1 MRHGNLFWGVVLLL
15 LGGMMFLDAANVRL
29 FGGVRATE
37 LFWPAILL
45 VAGAWIIL
53 GVFLRGA
60 AQTGQAAIDLQ
71 GAREARVRLSHGAG
85 RLQVRGASLGGELAR
100 GTFGGGLRQSAR
112 KTGDRLEVEM
122 RTASEFWIPF
132 GPGVRYDWD
141 VQFNTDVPTKL
152 SMETGADESDVDLS
166 GLQLTDFKL
175 ETGASNTKVTL
186 PARGRL
192 HADFD
197 LGAASLT
204 VIVPEGVAARIRV
217 DSGVSDVRVDPR
229 FPRAG
234 NVYQSPDYETAA
246 NAVDIDIDAGAA
258 QITVR

>member
-29 FGGVRATE
+29 FGGIRATE
-37 LFWPAILL
+37 LFWPVILL
-45 VAGAWIIL
+45 VAGAWMIF

-60 AQTGQAAIDLQ
+60 AQAEQASIDLQ

-100 GTFGGGLRQSAR
+100 GTFGGGLRQSAQ
-112 KTGDRLEVEM
+112 KTGDHLEVKM
-122 RTASEFWIPF
+122 RTAAEIWIPF

-141 VQFNTDVPTKL
+141 VEFNMNVPMKL

-175 ETGASNTKVTL
+175 ETGASNTTVTL

-204 VIVPEGVAARIRV
+204 VIVPAGVAARIRV
-217 DSGVSDVRVDPR
+217 DSGVSDVKIDSRFLRV
-229 FPRAG
+229 G
-234 NVYQSPDYETAA
+234 GVYQSPDYETAA
-246 NAVDIDIDAGAA
+246 NAVDMDIDAGAA